1 MRRAGILPPSYDPL
15 RESLQ
20 FRIALAAV
28 DSDGHADWRV
38 AATPEDAA
46 LTMNWNAAIKYAT
59 NLDAHGHND
68 WRVLTKNELNAVQ

>member
-28 DSDGHADWRV
+28 DSDGHAEWRV
-38 AATPEDAA
+38 AAE
-46 LTMNWNAAIKYAT
+46 
-59 NLDAHGHND
+59 G
-68 WRVLTKNELNAVQ
+68 ELNVLFKNRAASKAVGIPPSGRE